1 MNINIAR
8 FAIVP
13 ALALSITVGGFAVD
27 ASANANAKGDKAKG
41 DTAAAGCVY
50 GVSEEPAVVI
60 TGGTVSNET
69 NLDLSA
75 NAGTA
80 VGDASGGSF
89 NVSTG
94 EDISVAGQ
102 GGGANA
108 SANGGAIAVGDI
120 NSGGNAGNAI
130 IVGDTVNCAPEPEK
144 PVEPAKPEKP
154 VEPVKPEKPVK
165 EQPVYEAPVE
175 TPVEAPVEAP
185 AAAPV
190 VALPATGVGLV
201 DAGLLSA
208 LAAAGAAGA
217 AGIGL
222 RRRG

>member
-1 MNINIAR
+1 MNIAR
-8 FAIVP
+8 FAIAP
-13 ALALSITVGGFAVD
+13 ALALSITVGGFAAD
-27 ASANANAKGDKAKG
+27 ASANAKGDNAKGDN
-41 DTAAAGCVY
+41 AAAGCVY

-80 VGDASGGSF
+80 IGDASGGSF
-89 NVSTG
+89 DVSTG
-94 EDISVAGQ
+94 EDIAVAGQ

-120 NSGGNAGNAI
+120 NSGGNAGNAVV
-130 IVGDTVNCAPEPEK
+130 VGNTVNCAPEPEK
-144 PVEPAKPEKP
+144 PVEPEKP
-154 VEPVKPEKPVK
+154 AKEQPVKPEKPVK

-175 TPVEAPVEAP
+175 APVDEAPVEAP

-217 AGIGL
+217 AGFGL

>member
-1 MNINIAR
+1 MNIAR
-8 FAIVP
+8 FAIAP
-13 ALALSITVGGFAVD
+13 ALALSLAVGGFAV
-27 ASANANAKGDKAKG
+27 NAAAEAKGD
-41 DTAAAGCVY
+41 DTVAGCAC
-50 GVSEEPAVVI
+50 GVAEGPAVVI
-60 TGGTVSNET
+60 TGGTVSNQT

-80 VGDASGGSF
+80 IGDASGGNF

-94 EDISVAGQ
+94 DDISVAGQ

-108 SANGGAIAVGDI
+108 SANGGAIAVGDV

-130 IVGDTVNCAPEPEK
+130 VVGNTTNCLPCPEPEPEKKPEPVKPAPEKK
-144 PVEPAKPEKP
+144 PVEPAKPGKKDAP
-154 VEPVKPEKPVK
+154 V
-165 EQPVYEAPVE
+165 VYEAP
-175 TPVEAPVEAP
+175 AAAP
-185 AAAPV
+185 APAPEAAPV

-208 LAAAGAAGA
+208 LAAASAAGA
-217 AGIGL
+217 AGFGL